1 VLFSILIIDSTFA
14 LSNLKTS
21 TIMRHVK
28 ILMLVIISILIGT
41 FLSCKNNPKK
51 AERKSEKSNEQIFS
65 GTITISG
72 AFALYPITVR
82 WAEEFHK
89 IHPDVRID
97 ISAGGAGKGMTD
109 ALSGMVDLGMFSRSI
124 TEVEKAKG
132 VWWIAVAQDAVLPTI
147 NAKSPFAENIHKQG
161 FTHQD
166 FEDIFIHNKI
176 RSWNKWADG
185 IEEKDLSMN
194 VYTRSDA
201 CGAAQMWAEYFG
213 ENQEDL
219 IGTGIYGDPGMAD
232 AIKNDIQGI
241 GYNNVIYI
249 YDINT
254 RKKHPGLDVIPIDL
268 NENGKI
274 DFEENFYHKLDDINI
289 AIRTGKY
296 PSPPARNLYFVSKG
310 KPTRKVVKE
319 FLRWIVTDG
328 QEYVQEAGYVKLSD
342 VKLKEGFESLN
353 Q

>member
-1 VLFSILIIDSTFA
+1 
-14 LSNLKTS
+14 
-21 TIMRHVK
+21 
-28 ILMLVIISILIGT
+28 
-41 FLSCKNNPKK
+41 
-51 AERKSEKSNEQIFS
+51 
-65 GTITISG
+65 
-72 AFALYPITVR
+72 
-82 WAEEFHK
+82 
-89 IHPDVRID
+89 
-97 ISAGGAGKGMTD
+97 
-109 ALSGMVDLGMFSRSI
+109 MFSRSI

-147 NAKSPFAENIHKQG
+147 NAKSPFVENIHKQG

-176 RSWNKWADG
+176 RNWNKWADG
-185 IEEKDLSMN
+185 IGKKDLMMN

-201 CGAAQMWAEYFG
+201 SGAAQMWAEYLG
-213 ENQEDL
+213 KNQEDL

-232 AIKNDIQGI
+232 AVKNDVQGI

-254 RKKHPGLDVIPIDL
+254 RKKHPGMDVIPIDL

-274 DFEENFYHKLDDINI
+274 DPEENFYKTLNDINI
-289 AIRTGKY
+289 AIQTGKY

-319 FLRWIVTDG
+319 FLRWIVTNG

-342 VKLKEGFESLN
+342 EKLKEGFESFN

>member
-1 VLFSILIIDSTFA
+1 MLFSIIIIDSTFA
-14 LSNLKTS
+14 LSNLKIS
-21 TIMRHVK
+21 TIMRHTK
-28 ILMLVIISILIGT
+28 TLMLVIISILIGT
-41 FLSCKNNPKK
+41 FFSCTNNPKK
-51 AERKSEKSNEQIFS
+51 AESKSKKNNEQTFS

-72 AFALYPITVR
+72 AFALYPITAR
-82 WAEEFHK
+82 WAEEFQK
-89 IHPDVRID
+89 IYPDVRID

-132 VWWIAVAQDAVLPTI
+132 VWWIAVTQDAVLPTM
-147 NAKSPFAENIHKQG
+147 NAKSPVAENIHKQG
-161 FTHQD
+161 LTPQD

-176 RSWNKWADG
+176 RSWSKWADG
-185 IEEKDLSMN
+185 IDEKKLSMN

-213 ENQEDL
+213 KNQEDL
-219 IGTGIYGDPGMAD
+219 SGTGIYGDPGMAD
-232 AIKNDIQGI
+232 AVKNDIQGI

-274 DFEENFYHKLDDINI
+274 DSEENFYHKLDDINI
-289 AIRTGKY
+289 AIQTGKY
-296 PSPPARNLYFVSKG
+296 PSPPARDLYFVSKG
-310 KPTRKVVKE
+310 KPTSKVVKE

-342 VKLKEGFESLN
+342 VKLKKGFESVN